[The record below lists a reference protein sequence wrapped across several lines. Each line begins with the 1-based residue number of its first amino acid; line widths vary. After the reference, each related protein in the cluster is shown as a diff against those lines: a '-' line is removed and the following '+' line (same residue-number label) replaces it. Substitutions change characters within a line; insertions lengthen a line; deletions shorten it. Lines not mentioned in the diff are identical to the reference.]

1 MNEHRII
8 FLAYLFTVTII
19 VFDTRNFFC
28 KKTGLWM
35 IITTLLGTIIVGA
48 TVFLNCYVAYI
59 EGLTNLRYDM
69 QVIIDSLLL
78 NETDKNRLL
87 IFAPVNIGYTFIVCG
102 LEIFILNPA

>member
-1 MNEHRII
+1 
-8 FLAYLFTVTII
+8 
-19 VFDTRNFFC
+19 
-28 KKTGLWM
+28 M

-102 LEIFILNPA
+102 LEIFIICWLLRKGIIPTKKASNNQ